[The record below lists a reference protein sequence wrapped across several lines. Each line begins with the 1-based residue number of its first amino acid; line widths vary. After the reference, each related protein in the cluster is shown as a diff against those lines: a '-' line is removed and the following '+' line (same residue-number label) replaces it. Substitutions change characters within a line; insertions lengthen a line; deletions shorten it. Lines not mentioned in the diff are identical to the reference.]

1 MMKQLVPALFLV
13 FYIVSA
19 VGSSIERTQAWA
31 AEHARE
37 GKHHQS
43 KHGARIGE
51 WHRRSPHQLQTKLL
65 EDGSGLVSP
74 FVRIFGLPHSE
85 TALHHLP
92 GGFVARQNAR
102 VISLRAPPPV
112 TS

>member
-1 MMKQLVPALFLV
+1 MMRRLAPALFLV
-13 FYIVSA
+13 FYTISA
-19 VGSSIERTQAWA
+19 AGSSILRTESWV

-37 GKHHQS
+37 GKHHAS

>member
-1 MMKQLVPALFLV
+1 MKQLVPALFLV
-13 FYIVSA
+13 FYTVSA
-19 VGSSIERTQAWA
+19 VGLSIERTQSWV

-51 WHRRSPHQLQTKLL
+51 WHRRSPHQLQTKML

-74 FVRIFGLPHSE
+74 FVRAFGPPQSE
-85 TALHHLP
+85 AALYQLLDGLVVGQTARL
-92 GGFVARQNAR
+92 
-102 VISLRAPPPV
+102 ISSRAPP
-112 TS
+112 TAIS

>member
-1 MMKQLVPALFLV
+1 MKQLVPTLFLV
-13 FYIVSA
+13 FYTVSA
-19 VGSSIERTQAWA
+19 VGWSIDRTQAWA
-31 AEHARE
+31 AEHARA

-74 FVRIFGLPHSE
+74 FVRAFGPPQSE
-85 TALHHLP
+85 TALHHLLR
-92 GGFVARQNAR
+92 GLVAGQTAR
-102 VISLRAPPPV
+102 IISSRAPP
-112 TS
+112 TAIS

>member
-1 MMKQLVPALFLV
+1 V
-13 FYIVSA
+13 FYTVSA

-31 AEHARE
+31 AEHASE

-74 FVRIFGLPHSE
+74 FVRAFGPPLCE
-85 TALHHLP
+85 TPLQHLL
-92 GGFVARQNAR
+92 GELVAGQSAR
-102 VISLRAPPPV
+102 VTSSRAPPAV
-112 TS
+112 IS